1 MRQSI
6 LLNYEQSCRTAVV
19 LAGFLLA
26 GCHGSGDNPSGLAA
40 NQSAAGTCADP
51 IVLEGSA
58 TLSGQTTKDALD
70 AISGDDRSCV
80 GYATHGAERVYKI
93 TVSAKDKT
101 KLHVAV
107 SPTDTPSA
115 DAFDPVV
122 YVAEDCVAQ
131 PACSAGQD
139 NHGGGGQES
148 LDFVNTTGQDKNLY
162 VVVDGYDFQPNGGS
176 YSLAAELTTPP

>member
-6 LLNYEQSCRTAVV
+6 FLNTEQSCSAALV

-26 GCHGSGDNPSGLAA
+26 GCHGSSDNPSGLAT

-51 IVLEGSA
+51 IVLDGTA
-58 TLSGQTTKDALD
+58 TLSGQTTQGATD
-70 AISGDDRSCV
+70 AISGDDPTCV

-93 TVSAKDKT
+93 TVPAKDKT

-107 SPTDTPSA
+107 SPTDAPGA

-122 YVAEDCVAQ
+122 YVTETCGAQ
-131 PACSAGQD
+131 PTCSAGQD
-139 NHGGGGQES
+139 IHGGGGPES
-148 LDFVNTTGQDKNLY
+148 LDFVNTTGQDKPLY
-162 VVVDGYDFQPNGGS
+162 VVVDGYDFQPNGGG
-176 YSLAAELTTPP
+176 YSLATELATP